1 MARGAIGVG
10 SLICWYRW
18 RMFKRVLVANRG
30 EIACRVFRTL
40 ERMGIESVAVFSDA
54 DVAAPHVAAADQA
67 FRLGPAPLAQSY
79 LNADLVLTAAVESG
93 ADAIHPGYGLLSENA
108 GFAERVRQA
117 GITFIGPPGAA
128 LEAMG
133 DKLRARAVARSVGAS
148 PPPGTDGP
156 VSPDDVELLTREA
169 ERIGYPIL
177 IKAAGGGGGI
187 GMQVVREPA
196 ELARAAR
203 TCADRGKAAFSDER
217 IYLERY
223 LDSPR
228 HIEVQVLCDDHGQA
242 VALGERECS
251 VQRRHQKIIEE
262 SPSAAAFFQG
272 AAGAERRSALHR
284 TALEIVKAVG
294 YRGAGTVEFVA
305 NAQGELFFLEVN
317 ARLQVEHPVTE
328 AVTGL
333 DLVEQ
338 QLRVAS
344 GEKLSPA
351 VLRATSSG
359 HAIEARVYAEDPA
372 RGFIPQPGRV
382 EELAWPSG
390 EGIRV
395 DSGIAAGLE
404 VTPHYDPMLAKII
417 AFGADR
423 AEASARLDAALAS
436 TRLRLVGP
444 KADRVTNL
452 EFLRKVLASD
462 EFRAAAYDTA
472 LAEKL
477 VKRA

>member
-1 MARGAIGVG
+1 
-10 SLICWYRW
+10 
-18 RMFKRVLVANRG
+18 MFKRVLVADRG

-40 ERMGIESVAVFSDA
+40 EQLGIESVAVFSDA

-79 LNADLVLTAAVESG
+79 LNPDLVLQAALESG
-93 ADAIHPGYGLLSENA
+93 AQAIHPGYGLLSENA
-108 GFAERVRQA
+108 AFAERVRQA

-128 LEAMG
+128 LAALG
-133 DKLRARAVARSVGAS
+133 DKLQARAVARSVGAL
-148 PPPGTDGP
+148 PPPGSDGP
-156 VSPDDVELLTREA
+156 VSPDDAPRLILEA

-187 GMQVVREPA
+187 GMQIVREPA

-203 TCADRGKAAFSDER
+203 SCADRGKAAFADER

-223 LDSPR
+223 LDQPR

-262 SPSAAAFFQG
+262 SPSPAAFFQG
-272 AAGAERRSALHR
+272 PDGEARRQALHR
-284 TALEIVKAVG
+284 SALEIVQAVD

-305 NAQGELFFLEVN
+305 NAAGELFFLEVN

-328 AVTGL
+328 GVTGL

-338 QLRVAS
+338 QLRIAA
-344 GEKLSPA
+344 GERLAPE
-351 VLRATSSG
+351 VLAATSRG

-372 RGFIPQPGRV
+372 RGFLPQPGRV
-382 EELAWPSG
+382 EALEWPSG
-390 EGIRV
+390 QGIRV
-395 DSGIAAGLE
+395 DSGVAAGMD

-417 AFGADR
+417 ATGGDR
-423 AEASARLDAALAS
+423 AEALARLDAALAA

-444 KADRVTNL
+444 KGERATNL
-452 EFLRKVLASD
+452 AFLRQVLASPQ
-462 EFRAAAYDTA
+462 FLAGQYDTS
-472 LAEKL
+472 LAETL